1 MKFKNKEVAI
11 VTGGNKGI
19 GQGISR
25 ILAQEGAR
33 IVVSGRDKVAGNK
46 VVEKIRKS
54 GGEAIWLQCDVSEER
69 QVKELMK
76 ETNKQFGGLD
86 ILVNNAGIGG
96 YHAVTETTLEEW
108 NRCMDVDLKGVF
120 LCSKYAI
127 PYMQKKGKGVIVN
140 ISSVHAKLSVN
151 GCAAY
156 DAAKGAV
163 SALTR
168 QMAIDYGP
176 VVRVND
182 VSPGWVLSELVQ
194 GIFDSYPDPT
204 AQRKVVEE
212 RQIMK
217 RIGTPVDIGYAVAF
231 LASDEASFITGAQL
245 FVDGGLTCELERW

>member
-1 MKFKNKEVAI
+1 MKFKNKEVVI

-19 GQGISR
+19 GQGIST

-33 IVVSGRDKVAGNK
+33 VVVSGRDKVAGNR
-46 VVEKIRKS
+46 VVEKIRKR
-54 GGEAIWLQCDVSEER
+54 GGEAIWVQCDVSEER
-69 QVKELMK
+69 QVEELI
-76 ETNKQFGGLD
+76 EEANKRFGGLD

-96 YHAVTETTLEEW
+96 YHSVTETTLEEW

-127 PYMQKKGKGVIVN
+127 PYMQKKGKGVIIN

-151 GCAAY
+151 GCASY

-194 GIFDSYPDPT
+194 GIFDSYPDPA
-204 AQRKVVEE
+204 AQRKAVED

-217 RIGTPVDIGYAVAF
+217 RIGTPEDIGHAVAF
-231 LASDEASFITGAQL
+231 LASDEASFITGVQL
-245 FVDGGLTCELERW
+245 FVDGGLTCQLEQW